1 MTPAPTTGA
10 PTTGDPTTG
19 LAALEVLALLN
30 LGAFLLVCGSILAGL
45 WHPPLAL
52 AEALA
57 IGELALAL
65 AGLIWLILSPPARQS
80 RAARLVA
87 RHAPGWKRLVQ

>member
-1 MTPAPTTGA
+1 M
-10 PTTGDPTTG
+10 
-19 LAALEVLALLN
+19 LALLN

-45 WHPPLAL
+45 WRPPLPL
-52 AEALA
+52 AETLA
-57 IGELALAL
+57 IGELAVAA
-65 AGLIWLILSPPARQS
+65 AGLVWLLLSHRARKT